1 MRISAAPLSPF
12 SSSLIPCKSLSTSR
26 TALMYKCELSE
37 VTVPPISFPAMCWSR
52 ATEFGSQTALIDG
65 ATGSQLTFTEA
76 RSLAKAFGSGL
87 LRLGA
92 NKGDVMAIVM
102 PNSPDY
108 VVTFLGASE
117 AGLVVTT
124 LNPIYTS
131 HEIRG
136 QLTNSEA
143 KYVVTT
149 PLLLHKVKEALGDTQ
164 AVVIVAGKDSEPNL
178 SLSSL
183 LKDSGDMV
191 DSCHPPSSEDLCVLP
206 YSSGTTGVP
215 KGVMLTHANLVANM
229 AQLNHPALDLMK
241 DGETTICVLPL
252 FHIFAMNVTMS
263 NMLLNGGKLVTL
275 PSFDPGQFLDAM
287 LEHRPTF
294 LHVAPPLVG
303 FLASHPLVTE
313 DHLSSLRQI
322 FCAAAP
328 AGPALIELFNRR
340 APEVRFREGYGMTE
354 MAPAVTFVRGT
365 HLVTGGSTGQL
376 VPNSS
381 MKVKMLKRV
390 LLRTCWQVLD
400 LVTGEE
406 LGVGETGEL
415 CFKGPQVMP
424 GYFKNSE
431 ATASTLVD
439 GWCHTGDIGYYNE
452 DGMVFL
458 VDRKKEL
465 IKVKGLQVAPAE
477 LENHIRGLEGVTDVA
492 VIGVA
497 NARAGEV
504 PRAYVVKGR
513 EGLTEEDVKGH
524 VAAALSPHKH
534 LAGGVEFVEQ
544 IPKSAAG
551 KILRKDLK
559 ASYQQNINGA

>member
-1 MRISAAPLSPF
+1 MRLRKTLLRITSAPF
-12 SSSLIPCKSLSTSR
+12 PSSSPARSLSTSKSS
-26 TALMYKCELSE
+26 LVYNCELSE
-37 VTVPPISFPAMCWSR
+37 VTVPPISFPSMCWSR
-52 ATEFGSQTALIDG
+52 VTEFSKDTALVDG
-65 ATGSQLTFTEA
+65 ASGSKLTFTEA
-76 RSLAKAFGSGL
+76 RSLARAFANSL

-92 NKGDVMAIVM
+92 SKGDVLAIVM
-102 PNSPDY
+102 PNCPDY
-108 VVTFLGASE
+108 IVTFLGASE

-124 LNPIYTS
+124 LNPVYTA

-149 PLLLHKVKEALGDTQ
+149 PLLLPKVKEALGESP
-164 AVVIVAGKDSEPNL
+164 AVVIVSGEETTTTL

-183 LKDSGDMV
+183 LQGSGDLL
-191 DSCHPPSSEDLCVLP
+191 DSHDPPNADDLCVLP

-229 AQLNHPALDLMK
+229 AQLNHPALDLME

-275 PSFDPGQFLDAM
+275 PSFEPGQFLDAM

-303 FLASHPLVTE
+303 FLATHSGVTK

-328 AGPALIELFNRR
+328 AGPALIDLFNRR

-354 MAPAVTFVRGT
+354 MAPAVTFVRGS

-381 MKVKMLKRV
+381 MKVLH
-390 LLRTCWQVLD
+390 LE
-400 LVTGEE
+400 TGEE

-424 GYFKNSE
+424 GYFKNHE
-431 ATASTLVD
+431 ATASTLID

-465 IKVKGLQVAPAE
+465 IKVKGFQVAPAE
-477 LENHIRGLEGVTDVA
+477 LENHIRGLDGVTDVA

-497 NARAGEV
+497 DAKKGEA

-513 EGLTEEDVKGH
+513 EELTEEDVKSH
-524 VAAALSPHKH
+524 VAGALSTHKH
-534 LAGGVEFVEQ
+534 LAGGVEFVAQ

-559 ASYQQNINGA
+559 ASYEQNNQGA

>member
-1 MRISAAPLSPF
+1 MKKALLRISAAPLSPF

-52 ATEFGSQTALIDG
+52 VAEFGSQTALIDG

-92 NKGDVMAIVM
+92 SKGDVMAIIM

-149 PLLLHKVKEALGDTQ
+149 PLLLPKVKEALGDSQ

-381 MKVKMLKRV
+381 MKV
-390 LLRTCWQVLD
+390 LD

-504 PRAYVVKGR
+504 PRAYVVKGK